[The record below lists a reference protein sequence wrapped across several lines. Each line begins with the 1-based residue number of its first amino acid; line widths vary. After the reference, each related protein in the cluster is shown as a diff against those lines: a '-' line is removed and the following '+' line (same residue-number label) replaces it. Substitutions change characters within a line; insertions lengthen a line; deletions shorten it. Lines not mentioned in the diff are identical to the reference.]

1 MGKGTSQAVK
11 IGKCIYCES
20 CSDLSDEHVIPYGL
34 GGSIILGKASCKRCA
49 HETMRIEDR
58 LLRKHWWPHRQ
69 ILGLQSRTPATDV
82 RDVPISLIQG
92 NGTRI
97 SGFLPIK
104 QQTISISMHFPP
116 PGILTGRIVD
126 GPPVSSGI
134 SLKML
139 GNTPTQAIIDGKIRP
154 ILSFEKIEIPIN
166 YNADDLCR
174 FLAKVAHGYII
185 YKRGMENFDRYLLPK
200 YILGKSQ
207 GIQNVVGES
216 SSLIANKKLPG
227 SQVHALMERKNG
239 DHLTVYIQLF
249 RDLGDPPPIYEV
261 VVSRLSQPA

>member
-1 MGKGTSQAVK
+1 MGKAKSQTVQ

-20 CSDLSDEHVIPYGL
+20 CSDLTKEHVIPYGI
-34 GGSIILGKASCKRCA
+34 GGHIILSKASCTKCA
-49 HETMRIEDR
+49 DETKRIEDR

-97 SGFLPIK
+97 PGFLPLK
-104 QQTISISMHFPP
+104 QQTISINMHFPP
-116 PGILTGRIVD
+116 PGFLTGEIVD
-126 GPPVSSGI
+126 GPPVSSGT

-139 GNTPTQAIIDGKIRP
+139 GKPPAQAIINGAIRP

-166 YNADDLCR
+166 LSADDLCR
-174 FLAKVAHGYII
+174 FLAKIAHGYII
-185 YKRGMENFDRYLLPK
+185 YKRGMEEFDRYLLPK

-207 GIQNVVGES
+207 GIQNAVGES
-216 SSLIANKKLPG
+216 SSLIVNKKLPG

-239 DHLTVYIQLF
+239 DYLTVYIQLF
-249 RDLGDPPPIYEV
+249 RGLGDPPPIYEV
-261 VVSRLSQPA
+261 VVSRLT